1 MTAPLVSVVIPAFNH
16 ARFVREAIASALA
29 QDVSPLEVVVV
40 DDGSTDG
47 TREIVQGISDPRLQ
61 VHVQENHGAHVALDV
76 GIRHSHGEYV
86 ALLNSDD
93 RYAPGRL
100 RRALEALRG
109 DGGLDLAGSYITI
122 IDADGRAC
130 GVKHGFADLDPWPV
144 PVPGDTFKADNDL
157 RTALLLQNYWAT
169 TSNFI
174 MPRATYERH
183 GPFRP
188 LRYCHDW
195 DFALRVQLEG
205 RAVLLPEPLVDYR
218 LHGTNTIRE
227 NRAAMV
233 FEICWLMAVHVPRH
247 VARPGFWNAG
257 RQQRTRQLLRSVHV
271 YGCDRVLWGMMLH
284 LASGPPGSELA
295 LLDPS
300 DPARRTFLDEITET
314 LAHGHRDRP
323 MAFKARLQRSL
334 RGLSARIRP

>member
-1 MTAPLVSVVIPAFNH
+1 MTRPLVSVVIPAFNH
-16 ARFVREAIASALA
+16 ARFVGEAIATALA
-29 QDVSPLEVVVV
+29 QDVSSLEVVVV

-47 TREIVQGISDPRLQ
+47 TLDVLRGIGDPRLR
-61 VHVQENHGAHVALDV
+61 VYEQENRGAHAALDA
-76 GIRHSHGEYV
+76 GIMRSQGEYV

-93 RYAPGRL
+93 RFAPGRL
-100 RRALEALRG
+100 SRALDALRR
-109 DGGLDLAGSYITI
+109 DSGLDLVGSHITI
-122 IDADGRAC
+122 IDADGRRR

-144 PVPGDTFKADNDL
+144 PVPEDTFKADDDL

-169 TSNFI
+169 TSNFV

-195 DFALRVQLEG
+195 DFALRVQFGG
-205 RAVLLPEPLVDYR
+205 RAALLPEPLVDYR

-233 FEICWLMAVHVPRH
+233 FEICWLMAVHVPRY
-247 VARPGFWNAG
+247 VAGAGFWQAG
-257 RQQRTRQLLRSVHV
+257 RERRARQLLRSIHV

-284 LASGPPGSELA
+284 LASGPPGTDLA

-300 DPARRTFLDEITET
+300 DPVRRLYMDEITGILT
-314 LAHGHRDRP
+314 HGHRERP
-323 MAFKARLQRSL
+323 VPFKVRLRRSL
-334 RGLSARIRP
+334 RDLAGRVRM